1 MSFKRIDAEDFVVSS
16 DAITSTLWS
25 YDQPILTE
33 FHSSSIQLAG
43 SSGNFYLNVYQ
54 TESLDPNAQVQF
66 SIAYADKTGGGGTE
80 YNGAVPEL
88 TPTRTTYGQY
98 RTMILEDENAQF
110 IFGSDTNL
118 ITGSHFW
125 VLSIERARYK
135 ESIFPGSLNLILSG
149 SGGEVHITDNS
160 NDILINQFVGT
171 SRVFQLV
178 SGSNGSAI
186 PGGGYVPN
194 SGSYGL
200 MFPELGLIFL
210 NPEAINE
217 TIGVAP
223 DRNLNILNST
233 NQRILFDA
241 ISAGENF
248 QLNSKET
255 ISSNYIFIRS
265 RNSEFNYTENPSFI
279 TSTGEVIYPNYI
291 NNPQTYITTVGL
303 YNDQNELLAISKL
316 SRPILKDFTKE
327 SLIRVKLDF

>member
-33 FHSSSIQLAG
+33 FYSSSIQLAG
-43 SSGNFYLNVYQ
+43 SSGNYYLNVYQ
-54 TESLDPNAQVQF
+54 TESTDQNAQVQF
-66 SIAYADKTGGGGTE
+66 SIAYGDITGGGGT
-80 YNGAVPEL
+80 NFNPSFPSL

-98 RTMILEDENAQF
+98 RTLILENENAEF

-125 VLSIERARYK
+125 VLSIDRARYK
-135 ESIFPGSLNLILSG
+135 ESIFPGSLNLTLSG
-149 SGGEVHITDNS
+149 SGGEINITDNS
-160 NDILINQFVGT
+160 NDILVNQFVGT

-200 MFPELGLIFL
+200 MFPELGIILL
-210 NPEAINE
+210 NPEAIE
-217 TIGVAP
+217 ESIGVSP
-223 DRNLNILNST
+223 NRNLGILNST
-233 NQRILFDA
+233 NQQILFNS
-241 ISAGENF
+241 ISLGENF
-248 QLNSKET
+248 SLNSKET
-255 ISSNYIFIRS
+255 ISSNFIFIRS

-303 YNDQNELLAISKL
+303 YNDKNELLAIAKL

-327 SLIRVKLDF
+327 SLVRVKLDF